1 MVKIIYTIVWPSI
14 MSFFLFRM
22 TFISAISNFSFL

>member
-1 MVKIIYTIVWPSI
+1 MEKIIYTIVWPSI
-14 MSFFLFRM
+14 MWLFLFRM